1 MLLFVIEIFFD
12 DLIVKS
18 LDWFWF
24 LTDWSTIVVVGNS
37 IVGKSNGKS
46 LLTKK
51 SGWLVV
57 LNTSNT
63 DSTSVVFLRLD
74 FS

>member
-1 MLLFVIEIFFD
+1 MLLFVIAIFFD

-57 LNTSNT
+57 LNTST